1 MSFRFSSGTLDSLAG
16 VYAPAKKHKAGSGGG
31 HAHGPHSG
39 GEFLAKLFHSAPKQ
53 SQNGRLSPQAKR
65 AFGGGTSA
73 AATGRAIHAMERT
86 ARRSPEVVVRITGRQ
101 NGGGH
106 VLANF
111 AYISRLGH
119 GDDVQVPLY
128 TSDEDVL
135 RDGKNMQVLAQ
146 DWQEW
151 EVGGEDRRKGATS
164 ISMVLSMPAKTDP
177 EALKASA
184 LDFAREEFS
193 NRAWVAAL
201 HLDRDHPHVHLTIA
215 RRDQDGRRFHPNR
228 DDLFRYRQ
236 RFAQKLRNRGIEA
249 NATPARA
256 RGIDPK
262 HEPIAAKKMREKGVV
277 PRIDKSRAERAQKF
291 RDRGLADPV
300 KRVLADRHAV
310 VLQTYSASIL
320 ELSSS
325 PSLADQVTAQMLS
338 KFIEAMPEP
347 ESNSERTARLAHS
360 SREVLDA
367 GKPLDPVEAA
377 LAKAA
382 SVRSRIEAEMKERG
396 AREAAQTSLS
406 PGTHTVPETDMSE
419 RLRALRE
426 ATNDLASEGL
436 SKQLNDRV
444 QQARNLHREPL
455 ERDRTKDRGGPG
467 R

>member
-1 MSFRFSSGTLDSLAG
+1 VSFRFSSGTLDSLAG

-31 HAHGPHSG
+31 HAHGPHGG
-39 GEFLAKLFHSAPKQ
+39 GEFLAKLFHSSPKQ

-128 TSDEDVL
+128 TSDGDVL
-135 RDGKNMQVLAQ
+135 RDGKDMQVLAQ

-236 RFAQKLRNRGIEA
+236 RFAQKLRIGVSRRMR
-249 NATPARA
+249 PRLARA
-256 RGIDPK
+256 G
-262 HEPIAAKKMREKGVV
+262 
-277 PRIDKSRAERAQKF
+277 S
-291 RDRGLADPV
+291 
-300 KRVLADRHAV
+300 
-310 VLQTYSASIL
+310 T
-320 ELSSS
+320 
-325 PSLADQVTAQMLS
+325 
-338 KFIEAMPEP
+338 
-347 ESNSERTARLAHS
+347 
-360 SREVLDA
+360 
-367 GKPLDPVEAA
+367 
-377 LAKAA
+377 
-382 SVRSRIEAEMKERG
+382 RS
-396 AREAAQTSLS
+396 
-406 PGTHTVPETDMSE
+406 MS
-419 RLRALRE
+419 RLRQRKCARRGWFPGSTRAGRSALKSS
-426 ATNDLASEGL
+426 ATGALL
-436 SKQLNDRV
+436 IL
-444 QQARNLHREPL
+444 
-455 ERDRTKDRGGPG
+455 
-467 R
+467 

>member
-1 MSFRFSSGTLDSLAG
+1 
-16 VYAPAKKHKAGSGGG
+16 
-31 HAHGPHSG
+31 
-39 GEFLAKLFHSAPKQ
+39 
-53 SQNGRLSPQAKR
+53 
-65 AFGGGTSA
+65 
-73 AATGRAIHAMERT
+73 MERT

-128 TSDEDVL
+128 TSDGDVL
-135 RDGKNMQVLAQ
+135 RDGKDMQVLAQ

-236 RFAQKLRNRGIEA
+236 RFAQKLRDRGIEA

-262 HEPIAAKKMREKGVV
+262 HEPIAAKKMREKGLV

-310 VLQTYSASIL
+310 VLQTYSASIM

-347 ESNSERTARLAHS
+347 ESNSSGLLVWRIPLVRFWTLVNLSILLRRRSQKRRRRAVVSRQRGRSAARAILPKLHC
-360 SREVLDA
+360 
-367 GKPLDPVEAA
+367 
-377 LAKAA
+377 
-382 SVRSRIEAEMKERG
+382 
-396 AREAAQTSLS
+396 
-406 PGTHTVPETDMSE
+406 
-419 RLRALRE
+419 LRARIRCLKPICPSGCERFV
-426 ATNDLASEGL
+426 
-436 SKQLNDRV
+436 R
-444 QQARNLHREPL
+444 RPMIHR
-455 ERDRTKDRGGPG
+455 RKD
-467 R
+467 